1 MRLRLS
7 RVVFVV
13 VSMLKLF
20 VNNIYFSYLFYVSCH
35 FNNILGRCTR
45 VFIYEI
51 GTLLTESVT
60 C

>member
-35 FNNILGRCTR
+35 FNNIFRAMHSS
-45 VFIYEI
+45 IY
-51 GTLLTESVT
+51 L
-60 C
+60 

>member
-35 FNNILGRCTR
+35 FNNIFRAMHSS
-45 VFIYEI
+45 IY
-51 GTLLTESVT
+51 
-60 C
+60 

>member
-20 VNNIYFSYLFYVSCH
+20 VYSMYHVILTTF
-35 FNNILGRCTR
+35 LGRCTR

-51 GTLLTESVT
+51 GTLLTESV
-60 C
+60 

>member
-20 VNNIYFSYLFYVSCH
+20 VNNIYFSYLFLRIMS
-35 FNNILGRCTR
+35 F
-45 VFIYEI
+45 
-51 GTLLTESVT
+51 
-60 C
+60 